1 MQIGIIPG
9 SGYDEFL
16 DGGEKIQVRTSYGE
30 VEVREMKTGKVKT
43 FILNRHGRGAA
54 IPANKI
60 NHRANI
66 AALRQLKVDRII
78 AISAVGSLQK
88 SIRVGDLVLLDQF
101 IDFSSCSVSFEDKY
115 IDVSEPFCEQ
125 LRSIILKTAK
135 ALELEFKFKLK
146 FKLHP
151 RGTYICVRGPRYET
165 KAEIK
170 AFQKLGGDVIGMTI
184 APECALAREIGTC
197 YAAVSLATNFAAGIE
212 KAKLSHQK
220 VLQVCAEK
228 REKLEELILRVLPE
242 IPADKKCR
250 CS

>member
-1 MQIGIIPG
+1 MQIGVILG

-16 DGGEKIQVRTSYGE
+16 DGRKKIHMRTRYGE
-30 VEVREMKTGKVKT
+30 VEVREMKIGKVKT
-43 FILNRHGRGAA
+43 FILNRHGGEGA

-66 AALRQLKVDRII
+66 AALRQLNVDRII
-78 AISAVGSLQK
+78 AISAAGSMHK
-88 SIRVGDLVLLDQF
+88 SLGVGDFVLLDQF
-101 IDFSSCSVSFEDKY
+101 IDFSSWSLSFEDKY
-115 IDVSEPFCEQ
+115 IDVSEPFCKQ
-125 LRSIILKTAK
+125 LRSIILKAAR
-135 ALELEFKFKLK
+135 ALALRM
-146 FKLHP
+146 HP

-184 APECALAREIGTC
+184 APECILAREINIC

-220 VLQVCAEK
+220 VLKVCAEQ
-228 REKLEELILRVLPE
+228 REKLEELILRVIPE
-242 IPADKKCR
+242 IPKDKKCR